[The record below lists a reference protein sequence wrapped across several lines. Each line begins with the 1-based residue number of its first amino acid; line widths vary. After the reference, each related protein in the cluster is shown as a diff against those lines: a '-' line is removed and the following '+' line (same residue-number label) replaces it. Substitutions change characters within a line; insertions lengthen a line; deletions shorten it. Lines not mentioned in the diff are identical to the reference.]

1 MAYTPIS
8 TMFNTPYSTT
18 TVLSPLTPL
27 SVTPVSP
34 LSPLSVA
41 KMSPFSTIS
50 TISPISPVSPLSPMY
65 PLSPFSTVSQSVN
78 YNNNTMTVVTP
89 IGPRIITTG
98 PRYMIDI
105 DTGIEDNYIVQRDI
119 TRYFMY
125 KSLDKWLYTEWDFLL
140 KYLVVEKNGVRVVKN
155 ETEKDKNDISKDSD
169 DDVEDKVDY
178 IGDHILTENAMKE
191 ILMRIMRELGLK
203 IYNLPHREG
212 LVMDVIEKYLKKK
225 LRKRMDGTDK
235 KSDD

>member
-1 MAYTPIS
+1 MAYSPIS

-34 LSPLSVA
+34 LSPLSIV
-41 KMSPFSTIS
+41 KMGPTYPFS
-50 TISPISPVSPLSPMY
+50 PMGPLSPMY
-65 PLSPFSTVSQSVN
+65 PLSPMSAVSQTVS
-78 YNNNTMTVVTP
+78 YNGDDVTIVTP
-89 IGPRIITTG
+89 VGPRFITAG

-105 DTGIEDNYIVQRDI
+105 NTGMEDNYIVQRDI

-125 KSLDKWLYTEWDFLL
+125 KSLDKWLYTEWDYLL
-140 KYLVVEKNGVRVVKN
+140 KYLVVDKNGVRIVKN
-155 ETEKDKNDISKDSD
+155 EAEKDKNDISKDSD
-169 DDVEDKVDY
+169 DDVEDKADY
-178 IGDHILTENAMKE
+178 IGDHILTEDAMKE
-191 ILMRIMRELGLK
+191 ILLRIMRELGLK
-203 IYNLPHREG
+203 VYNLPHREG